1 MLRTSHSTGS
11 LENSP
16 TAVVV
21 EDNEV
26 ESGGSGG
33 VADETVKNSS
43 KSRKPKHFTK
53 LSRSSQCVAQVSVK

>member
-11 LENSP
+11 SENSP

-33 VADETVKNSS
+33 VADETVENSPQ
-43 KSRKPKHFTK
+43 SRK
-53 LSRSSQCVAQVSVK
+53 